1 MKNKLFILVLALQ
14 TAWVLGTVFQQERR
28 LRVGAVVLLE
38 TQPVDPRDLLRGDFV
53 RLNYAI
59 SDIPEKCFPASW
71 TPPRRSGATIFVALA
86 PDITNQFWEISRA
99 STDHFVP
106 ASNEVLLQ
114 GKSEGTWNNS
124 SSSLR
129 VRYGIEKY
137 YVAEGAGNPTGKLTA
152 QVAIDSAGRATLKE
166 VLVDGKPYAQA
177 MRAAP

>member
-1 MKNKLFILVLALQ
+1 LRNKLFILVLALQ
-14 TAWVLGTVFQQERR
+14 TAWVLGMVFQQERL
-28 LRVGAVVLLE
+28 LRGGAVVLLE

-53 RLNYAI
+53 RLNYVI
-59 SDIPEKCFPASW
+59 SDIPQKFFPAPW
-71 TPPRRSGATIFVALA
+71 TPPRRSGAIIYVALA

-114 GKSEGTWNNS
+114 GNSEGTWNKG

-137 YVAEGAGNPTGKLTA
+137 YVAEGTGNPSGKLTA

-166 VLVDGKPYAQA
+166 VFVDGKPYTQA
-177 MRAAP
+177 VQMAP